1 MELAI
6 TKHGSKRKTSV
17 GDGVVFVGKKRLE
30 MWRDAF
36 ILSRCIVGITGIVHA
51 FSRLSIT
58 QTLRA
63 VNQFRVPLAWAWQC
77 VPPHPVIPHYSFNWT
92 NTFHISPMAMP
103 GPSTFQSTISH
114 ALRVYKERVKID
126 LLLHPLAVQ
135 LQLCDSSHAVI
146 SVLQEQAGAIDQSLK
161 KVLHPTVN
169 AIYAFSSSLQGF
181 GMVYICAC
189 SFGTCPVHSFSRYY
203 PQRKS
208 YLLASVS
215 S

>member
-1 MELAI
+1 VARRIYPFKVHRGNNRHCPRFLTPVNHTDFTRCQSIPSPVGLGLA
-6 TKHGSKRKTSV
+6 SV
-17 GDGVVFVGKKRLE
+17 CQCISSPF
-30 MWRDAF
+30 A
-36 ILSRCIVGITGIVHA
+36 LSRH
-51 FSRLSIT
+51 
-58 QTLRA
+58 
-63 VNQFRVPLAWAWQC
+63 
-77 VPPHPVIPHYSFNWT
+77 PHHSFNWT

-103 GPSTFQSTISH
+103 GPSTFQSTFSH

>member
-1 MELAI
+1 MARRIYPFKVHRGNNRHCPRFLTPVNHTDFTRCQSIPSPVGLGLA
-6 TKHGSKRKTSV
+6 SV
-17 GDGVVFVGKKRLE
+17 
-30 MWRDAF
+30 
-36 ILSRCIVGITGIVHA
+36 C
-51 FSRLSIT
+51 
-58 QTLRA
+58 
-63 VNQFRVPLAWAWQC
+63 
-77 VPPHPVIPHYSFNWT
+77 PHPVIPHHSSNWT
-92 NTFHISPMAMP
+92 HTFHISPMAMP
-103 GPSTFQSTISH
+103 GPSTFQSTFSH

-181 GMVYICAC
+181 GMVNICAC
-189 SFGTCPVHSFSRYY
+189 SFGTCPAHPFSRYY

-215 S
+215 SW